1 MRYIQNI
8 QEENLN
14 FICNRAKITS
24 TIELFLL
31 NVEENLKSI
40 LKIKIVFTFYVVIS
54 GDRIDD
60 YLIRVN

>member
-24 TIELFLL
+24 TTELFLL